1 MALKKISELPAAS
14 SVGSSDLAVIVQGG
28 VTKQSPLSL
37 LKSLILGTL
46 YAAFAGPTAART
58 YTLPDANATLAILG
72 ANLFTGDQNLQ
83 DNDLI
88 RAVLK
93 DCAGAFHDAGNVTSL
108 DYVNG
113 SSQRWAPTGTKTLT
127 ISNWPA
133 SGTEGYLFIEGV
145 NLAAATLTW
154 PTINWVKK
162 DGTFTTS
169 ISTYLTD
176 IDATLQSSGID
187 YVLLWTRDG
196 GTTIRGKLIR

>member
-1 MALKKISELPAAS
+1 MADVKFSELSAATS
-14 SVGSSDLAVIVQGG
+14 AGGTDIMAIAQGG
-28 VTKQSPLSL
+28 VSKKLTL
-37 LKSLILGTL
+37 LLLQAFVLGTN
-46 YAAFAGPTAART
+46 YAAFQGPSVART

-83 DNDLI
+83 DNSLI
-88 RAVLK
+88 RAILK
-93 DCAGAFHDAGNVTSL
+93 DCAGAFYDAGNVTSL

-133 SGTEGYLFIEGV
+133 SGSEGYLFIEGV

-176 IDATLQSSGID
+176 ISATLQSSGTD

-196 GTTIRGKLIR
+196 GTTIRGKLVR